1 MFKIEW
7 TKKHT
12 TVLVYTCV
20 TILLAIPLLLAI
32 VFPGPVL
39 GFLGGL
45 LDAISPIFIGFAV
58 AYLLFPICDF
68 FEKKVFRFIS
78 KKKPHPRLQR
88 IAAVAVTLLAVTA
101 FIVFFVW
108 MLVPQIQASYHNL
121 EATFDTYLNKASD
134 YLESLRASL
143 GEGEKPL
150 FDSAALLDYIGELI
164 DRLFEQIGNF
174 AARAVEYSSKF
185 VNTLSKI
192 VVSLIFTV
200 YILLEKDAL
209 AAHIG
214 SIATMLLPK
223 RKKAF
228 LDKWV
233 AFTDKSFGGFISG
246 KLLDAIIITLLN
258 FIVFGL
264 AGIPYYPLVSLICGI
279 TDLIPYFGPFIG
291 AVPCAFIILIADPIK
306 VLWFA
311 VLTLVIQ
318 QVDGNLIGPKILGE
332 KVGVDSLLI
341 VIAITVSG
349 GLWGLLGMFIGVPL
363 FAVIYQAVKEFVEHR
378 LRKKNLTVETA
389 AYYDRKE
396 ETAE

>member
-45 LDAISPIFIGFAV
+45 FDALSPVFIGFAV

-68 FEKKVFRFIS
+68 FEKKAFRFIS
-78 KKKPHPRLQR
+78 KKKPRPRLQR
-88 IAAVAVTLLAVTA
+88 IAAIAVTLLAVTA

-121 EATFDTYLNKASD
+121 EATFDTYLSKATG
-134 YLESLRASL
+134 YLESLTASL

-164 DRLFEQIGNF
+164 DKLFEQIGNF

-200 YILLEKDAL
+200 YILLEKNAL
-209 AAHIG
+209 AARIG
-214 SIATMLLPK
+214 SLAATLLPK

-228 LDKWV
+228 LGKWV
-233 AFTDKSFGGFISG
+233 SFADKSFGGFISG

-311 VLTLVIQ
+311 ALTLVIQ
-318 QVDGNLIGPKILGE
+318 QIDGNLIGPKILGE

-378 LRKKNLTVETA
+378 LRKKNLTIETA